1 MVARALGVGGDNEV
15 SWVECRVGGL
25 REDRFY
31 EAVSSTSAIGWRARS
46 MRRNDVKAAS
56 HSLDGDGRE
65 ALARLHA
72 CSTLYLMYTVSWYR
86 NDEVKAVIISN
97 IRR

>member
-1 MVARALGVGGDNEV
+1 
-15 SWVECRVGGL
+15 
-25 REDRFY
+25 
-31 EAVSSTSAIGWRARS
+31 